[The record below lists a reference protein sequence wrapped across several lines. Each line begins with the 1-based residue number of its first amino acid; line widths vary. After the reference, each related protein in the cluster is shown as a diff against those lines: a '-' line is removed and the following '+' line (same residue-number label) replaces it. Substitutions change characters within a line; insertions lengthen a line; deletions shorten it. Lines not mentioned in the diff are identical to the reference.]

1 VYIGPRRLRKPLEKV
16 LHQLGLEIPYA
27 LRRKTR
33 FHDAERAAAKI
44 DRRCCQRFI
53 HRHQEVTGTR
63 NTLFIAQRR
72 VHRCAQRNSDIFHRV
87 VLIHMQ
93 IALGH
98 QSKVESTVPAYQVQH
113 VIEKW
118 NSRGNLR
125 FSAPVQIQSQF
136 NLSFFR
142 FPPDCCDSCHF
153 SRPFAAPAGE
163 VSSAPIPCQC

>member
-1 VYIGPRRLRKPLEKV
+1 MMRRAAIQHAQVHVGPRRLRKPLEKV

-33 FHDAERAAAKI
+33 FHHAKRAAANI
-44 DRRCCQRFI
+44 DRRCCQRFV
-53 HRHQEVTGTR
+53 HRHQEVTCTH
-63 NTLFIAQRR
+63 NAFFVAQRR
-72 VHRCAQRNSDIFHRV
+72 VHRFAQRNAHVFHRV
-87 VLIHMQ
+87 VLIHIQ

-98 QSKVESTVPAYQVQH
+98 QSKVEPTVPAYQVQH

-125 FSAPVQIQSQF
+125 FSTPVQIQSQF

-142 FPPDCCDSCHF
+142 FPPDFCDSRHVF
-153 SRPFAAPAGE
+153 
-163 VSSAPIPCQC
+163 